1 MFLLLHLTLSEDDKD
16 KECEEADVCI
26 PSVSCEYYQQQL
38 QLIQN
43 EKQVTIK
50 NEILTTL
57 RRVFRIR
64 SKPTNLHILHILQI
78 IGLQ

>member
-1 MFLLLHLTLSEDDKD
+1 MKYFTNLMFLLFHLTLSEDD

-26 PSVSCEYYQQQL
+26 PSGSCEYYQQQL

-57 RRVFRIR
+57 RRVFSREA
-64 SKPTNLHILHILQI
+64 TLELAL
-78 IGLQ
+78 

>member
-1 MFLLLHLTLSEDDKD
+1 MFLLFHLTLSEDDK
-16 KECEEADVCI
+16 ECEEGDVCI
-26 PSVSCEYYQQQL
+26 PSGSCEYYQQQL

-64 SKPTNLHILHILQI
+64 SKPTNLLILQI

>member
-1 MFLLLHLTLSEDDKD
+1 MFLLFHLTLSEDD

-26 PSVSCEYYQQQL
+26 PSGSCEYYQQQL

-50 NEILTTL
+50 NEILTNL